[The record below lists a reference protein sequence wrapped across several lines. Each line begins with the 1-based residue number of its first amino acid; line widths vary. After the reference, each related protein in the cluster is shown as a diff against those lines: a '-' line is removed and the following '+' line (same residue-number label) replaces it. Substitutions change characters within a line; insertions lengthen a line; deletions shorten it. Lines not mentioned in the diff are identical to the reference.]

1 MKNRYKLLI
10 TLSLAF
16 VTAFAYETYVY
27 NDDFLYEPSEVEL
40 KIYTQKQTS
49 STKQVHDLRKVASA
63 ERDLPKIQYI
73 RYNREN
79 KKRINGKWRVTRIID
94 HKKNVLFDIRQNIDD
109 EDKDLFFDFVLEGT
123 SLVHATFN
131 DGNLVEN
138 FYFDISKLSR
148 KATNIVLFRAYKNGY
163 EIIEAEKLIKKPR
176 LTNVPGRGRVMVN
189 RYPTPR
195 STNIQ
200 KPALEVAKRERFLR
214 IDHVGSELR
223 IERALYPSRTRGL
236 LQGED
241 MIEGKINF
249 GDDTIEGIEVTLMV
263 GTPNEVPISI
273 EPCDI
278 NQVGHFHYYEENQD
292 GDLVKASGLLTFN
305 GEDGYRVRFVN
316 GNHAGAMLSFVT
328 DAEYDKLMLKA
339 QEIEMER
346 ELKGADADAEVDAN
360 GERAPLSL
368 GKPQGFSFS
377 NKSQKN

>member
-109 EDKDLFFDFVLEGT
+109 EDKDLFFDFILEGT

-176 LTNVPGRGRVMVN
+176 LTNVSGRGRVMVN

-200 KPALEVAKRERFLR
+200 KPAIEVAKRE
-214 IDHVGSELR
+214 
-223 IERALYPSRTRGL
+223 
-236 LQGED
+236 
-241 MIEGKINF
+241 
-249 GDDTIEGIEVTLMV
+249 
-263 GTPNEVPISI
+263 
-273 EPCDI
+273 
-278 NQVGHFHYYEENQD
+278 
-292 GDLVKASGLLTFN
+292 
-305 GEDGYRVRFVN
+305 
-316 GNHAGAMLSFVT
+316 
-328 DAEYDKLMLKA
+328 
-339 QEIEMER
+339 
-346 ELKGADADAEVDAN
+346 
-360 GERAPLSL
+360 
-368 GKPQGFSFS
+368 GF
-377 NKSQKN
+377 

>member
-1 MKNRYKLLI
+1 
-10 TLSLAF
+10 
-16 VTAFAYETYVY
+16 
-27 NDDFLYEPSEVEL
+27 
-40 KIYTQKQTS
+40 
-49 STKQVHDLRKVASA
+49 
-63 ERDLPKIQYI
+63 
-73 RYNREN
+73 
-79 KKRINGKWRVTRIID
+79 
-94 HKKNVLFDIRQNIDD
+94 
-109 EDKDLFFDFVLEGT
+109 
-123 SLVHATFN
+123 
-131 DGNLVEN
+131 
-138 FYFDISKLSR
+138 
-148 KATNIVLFRAYKNGY
+148 
-163 EIIEAEKLIKKPR
+163 
-176 LTNVPGRGRVMVN
+176 
-189 RYPTPR
+189 
-195 STNIQ
+195 
-200 KPALEVAKRERFLR
+200 
-214 IDHVGSELR
+214 
-223 IERALYPSRTRGL
+223 
-236 LQGED
+236 

-339 QEIEMER
+339 QEIEIER

-368 GKPQGFSFS
+368 AKPQGFSFS